1 MDFTKNISEVFGF
14 VLLDIN
20 IVFALLRQ
28 KVDFTNNTSDAFGF
42 VLLDINIVFALF
54 A

>member
-1 MDFTKNISEVFGF
+1 MDFTKNTSEVFGL

-28 KVDFTNNTSDAFGF
+28 KVDITNNTSEAFGF
-42 VLLDINIVFALF
+42 VLFDINVVFALF